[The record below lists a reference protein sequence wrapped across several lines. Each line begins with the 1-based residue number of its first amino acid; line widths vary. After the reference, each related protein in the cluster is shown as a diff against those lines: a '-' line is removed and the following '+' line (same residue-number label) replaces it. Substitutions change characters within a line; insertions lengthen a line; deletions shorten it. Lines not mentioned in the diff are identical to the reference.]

1 MGAVNLAL
9 TRFREWR
16 CKLIP
21 AAVNDLGAPGF
32 LLGDGIAVVG
42 LEYMNSA
49 VTCYFS

>member
-42 LEYMNSA
+42 LEYVNSA